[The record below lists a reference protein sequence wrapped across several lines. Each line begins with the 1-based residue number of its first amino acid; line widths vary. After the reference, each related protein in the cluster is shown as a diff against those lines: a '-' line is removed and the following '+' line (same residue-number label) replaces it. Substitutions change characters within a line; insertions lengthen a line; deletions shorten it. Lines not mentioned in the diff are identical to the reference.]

1 MKRKIVSVLMCAT
14 MTAALFAGCGGG
26 DSAAN
31 SDAAKTDT
39 ADDGAADDAA
49 TDDGADAAD
58 DTAADDGADA
68 ADDAA
73 GGSDGGT
80 ITIGFAQVGHE
91 SDWRT
96 ASTKSCQDVFS
107 SANGYDLQFVDCDND
122 PAAQIEAVRGFI
134 QQAVDYIII
143 DPIVSTG
150 WDTVLT
156 ECEDAGIP
164 VIIIDR
170 TIDDSDKYVSWVG
183 SNFKTEGLAAGEWL
197 KAYAE
202 NKGISEINALVIEGS
217 TGASATIGRTEGF
230 KEIADANGWKIVDSQ
245 SGDFT
250 EAGGQEVME
259 SYIKSYEGQFNVVIC
274 QNDNEAFGAMT
285 AMKNAGI
292 EYGVG
297 KDVIL
302 VSFDAC
308 TAGLEK
314 VMSGEINADFECNPL
329 AAPDVEKVIQTL
341 QSGGTPEKEVYM
353 TEHWYV
359 NEDVLSSITVNGEEQ
374 ALTVVTQEIV
384 DAQY

>member
-1 MKRKIVSVLMCAT
+1 MKRKIVSVMTCVA
-14 MTAALFAGCGGG
+14 MTAALMAGCGSSPSSSNSG
-26 DSAAN
+26 DNASN
-31 SDAAKTDT
+31 NDAAGDDASGDT
-39 ADDGAADDAA
+39 ASGDDAS
-49 TDDGADAAD
+49 G
-58 DTAADDGADA
+58 
-68 ADDAA
+68 DDASGDDA
-73 GGSDGGT
+73 SGGGSDGDT

-107 SANGYDLQFVDCDND
+107 ADNGYDLQFVDCDND
-122 PAAQIEAVRGFI
+122 SAAQIEAVRGFI
-134 QQAVDYIII
+134 QQAVDYIIV
-143 DPIVSTG
+143 DPIVSKG

-164 VIIIDR
+164 VIVIDR
-170 TIDDSDKYVSWVG
+170 TIEDSDKYVSWVG

-202 NKGISEINALVIEGS
+202 KKGISEINALVIEGS
-217 TGASATIGRTEGF
+217 TGASATLGRTEGF
-230 KEIADANGWKIVDSQ
+230 KEIADANGWNIVDSQ
-245 SGDFT
+245 TGDFT

-259 SYIKSYEGQFNVVIC
+259 SYIKSYEGKFNVVIC

-292 EYGVG
+292 EYGVD

-314 VMSGEINADFECNPL
+314 VMSGDINADFECNPL
-329 AAPDVEKVIQTL
+329 AAPDVENVIKQL
-341 QSGGTPEKEVYM
+341 QAGEEPKKEVYM
-353 TEHWYV
+353 TEHWFV
-359 NEDVLSSITVNGEEQ
+359 NEDILSSITVDGEEQ
-374 ALTVVTQEIV
+374 ELTVVTQEII